1 MKMIGYV
8 RVSTERQAD
17 EGYSLDAQRQ
27 DITRYCQ
34 LYGLE
39 LIDIIADEGI
49 SACNL
54 EREGLNM
61 ALNMINVGLADGLV
75 VAKLDRLT
83 RSVRDLSYLLEEYF
97 TKYAL
102 MSVADKID
110 TSSASGRLVLNIIIS
125 VAQWEREAIS
135 ERIKKAMDVKGD
147 RGERRGNIPYG
158 KKLSADG
165 VHLED
170 SPDENII
177 ITATKDMKEGG
188 MTYMEIC
195 KQLNVAGNR
204 TRNNKP
210 FTISAIHRIANL

>member
-1 MKMIGYV
+1 MKCIGYV

-27 DITRYCQ
+27 DIERYCQ
-34 LYGLE
+34 LYGIG

-54 EREGLNM
+54 EREGLQR

-83 RSVRDLSYLLEEYF
+83 RSVKDLGYLLEEYF

-102 MSVADKID
+102 MSVTDKID

-135 ERIKKAMDVKGD
+135 ERIKKAMDVKGE
-147 RGERRGNIPYG
+147 RGERRGNIPFG

-165 VHLED
+165 VHIEDDRDEQNTIGHIKNLRESGFTLEHIK
-170 SPDENII
+170 SLQF
-177 ITATKDMKEGG
+177 KS
-188 MTYMEIC
+188 
-195 KQLNVAGNR
+195 R
-204 TRNNKP
+204 TGRP
-210 FTISAIHRIANL
+210 CSLTAIHRIANM

>member
-1 MKMIGYV
+1 MKVIGYC

-17 EGYSLDAQRQ
+17 EGYSLEAQRQ
-27 DITRYCQ
+27 DMERYCQ
-34 LYGLE
+34 LYQIE
-39 LIDIIADEGI
+39 LIDIIADEGL

-54 EREGLNM
+54 EREGLYR
-61 ALNMINVGLADGLV
+61 ALNMIKVGLADGLV

-135 ERIKKAMDVKGD
+135 ERIKKAMDVKGE
-147 RGERRGNIPYG
+147 RGERKGNIPYG
-158 KKLSADG
+158 KRLSKDKI
-165 VHLED
+165 HIED
-170 SPDENII
+170 NPDEIHII
-177 ITATKDMKEGG
+177 NAVRNMRPN
-188 MTYMEIC
+188 MTYTDIC
-195 KQLNVAGNR
+195 RQLNTTGNY
-204 TRNNKP
+204 TRNGKP
-210 FTISAIHRIANL
+210 FTISTIHRIANL